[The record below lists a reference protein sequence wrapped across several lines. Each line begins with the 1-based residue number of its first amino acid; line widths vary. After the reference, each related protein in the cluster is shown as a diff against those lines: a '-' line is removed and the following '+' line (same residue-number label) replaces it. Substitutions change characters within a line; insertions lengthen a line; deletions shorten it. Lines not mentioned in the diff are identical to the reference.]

1 MIDYNQILENIV
13 SKYTDSELKQI
24 CKTLNKTYNL
34 YDSEEKLW
42 NNLNFVLGN
51 TTSEELSYL
60 RKEVLANQIIN
71 DLIFRYYHCE
81 RVLKYYFMKNLLKL
95 KNHIVAFE
103 MNVGDSRV
111 DICRVNGSSYAY
123 EIKTEYDVFERLDT
137 QIADYSQVFDKV
149 YLIVHKN
156 MEKEALGYI
165 PNHCG
170 LITYQAKKYAIK
182 FRYARKAIQNEID
195 GKHLI
200 ETLSSADSAMI
211 LKLIGE
217 KNIPSLKSERIQLIC
232 NNYNEQQLKKVYK
245 KLLKSKYQSRWSFV
259 SDNFEKIIPID
270 IQNFFNSK
278 LNPKLAYYK
287 K

>member
-1 MIDYNQILENIV
+1 MTHYNCVLENIL
-13 SKYTDSELKQI
+13 SKYTDLELKQI

-42 NNLNFVLGN
+42 NNLKFVLGN

-60 RKEVLANQIIN
+60 RTEVVANKVIN

-95 KNHIVAFE
+95 KNNIVAFE

-111 DICRVNGSSYAY
+111 DICRINGHSYAY

-156 MEKEALGYI
+156 MEKEALKHI
-165 PNHCG
+165 PDHCG
-170 LITYQAKKYAIK
+170 LITYRAEKDEVK
-182 FRYARKAIQNEID
+182 FKYARKAICNNVD
-195 GKHLI
+195 GNYLVKS
-200 ETLSSADSAMI
+200 LSSADSAML

-217 KNIPSLKSERIQLIC
+217 KKIPTLKSERMELIY
-232 NNYNEQQLKKVYK
+232 NKYNEQQLKIAYR
-245 KLLKSKYQSRWSFV
+245 KLLKSKYQIRWRFV
-259 SDNFEKIIPID
+259 SENFEKIIPID
-270 IQNFFNSK
+270 IQSFFSSNLS
-278 LNPKLAYYK
+278 PKLAYHK
-287 K
+287 